1 VADKNIKV
9 GLQLGVLG
17 TGQLKSAFGQT
28 RREVENLKGSTDRLG
43 RANRAAADSTVSFA
57 TRGRLALAKLRG
69 GYDGLTRSLGGLRMA
84 AMAAAAVPVALGVN
98 KALSLQDLSVD
109 LAMTAGLDAAFEKD
123 FVALIQSSARSG
135 NQTQDETGA
144 GAKALVDGGVR
155 DLQSLGEYLPVLTQA
170 TTATRA
176 SMQSLANVA
185 LATRDNLGMSASGFK
200 SSLDMMVFASGKG
213 KMGVQAMANAI
224 PQLSLRMKD
233 LPEGMAMTG
242 EAMMTD
248 LLAGLQVARMGANT
262 DDEAARNLNAFME
275 RIFSPETRG
284 RFESKGVLLENS
296 IKNLT
301 AKGFTPLEA
310 MLDTVTTY
318 VSRKSPEALAA
329 LNSAMN
335 MGEGEERDAAFS
347 ALSSRYD
354 LGDLFVD
361 EGVKNFMIAAMQNRQ
376 MLRDLKQGASEAS
389 GQDLLG
395 ADFIRRMGSAREQMK
410 GLGLALS
417 DVGVTL
423 SGPIVDGLLSAGLA
437 ILPMVQGAAA
447 WVQQN
452 PELVKSV
459 VTVAGALL
467 GARLAI
473 SGVGLMFKAG
483 KWFVGGFTGAAKT
496 AGATLVWL
504 KNGLMATRHVW
515 LGGLRNLTLSTLIW
529 GRSLRVTARTA
540 LGATTGAARTLAHTL
555 GGALMTGWRLTTR
568 AALGWGRALWV
579 NARVALAAT
588 TGAAGSLARLL
599 GGALLT
605 GLRVTGQAM
614 LWVGRALALNPIGLA
629 ITAIAGGA
637 FLLIKY
643 WGPISGF
650 FKGLWDSVTGIFKAA
665 WEGITGFFDGIWQR
679 ITDAFDGGIA
689 GIGKLILDW
698 SPLGLFYK
706 AFAGVLGWFGVELP
720 DDFSEFGSQVI
731 DSFTSGITD
740 VFGSAWQGVT
750 GVFDAAWQGL
760 TSTASGA
767 WDGITNVASSAWQ
780 SATGVF
786 DSTWQSISGL
796 FDGGIEGISKTI
808 VDWSPLNLFQKG
820 LDGVMDWFGV
830 DLPESFTGFGG
841 MLVDGL
847 TGGVTNAFTK
857 AKETITNFG
866 NSIKGW
872 FSSVLDI
879 KSPSRVFM
887 ELGGFVSEGA
897 ALGIRQQ
904 IPLAGRAVAQLSG
917 TIADAGAGLIAPAA
931 ATRVPALNGAAPAST
946 TIQFSPVVHITAA
959 PGASAKE
966 QAGQFVDEARRL
978 FDRWMGER
986 EHRQHRTAMAG
997 AY

>member
-84 AMAAAAVPVALGVN
+84 AMAAAAIPVALGVN

-123 FVALIQSSARSG
+123 FTKLIQSSARSG
-135 NQTQDETGA
+135 NQTHDEA
-144 GAKALVDGGVR
+144 GAAAKLLVDGGVR
-155 DLQSLGEYLPVLTQA
+155 DLQALGEYLPILTKNA
-170 TTATRA
+170 TASRVGMRDLTA
-176 SMQSLANVA
+176 SA
-185 LATRDNLGMSASGFK
+185 LALRDNLELTATGFAR
-200 SSLDMMVFASGKG
+200 SQNMLIFASSQGR
-213 KMGVQAMANAI
+213 MGVEALNQAM
-224 PQLSLRMKD
+224 PGLSLRMKQ
-233 LPEGMAMTG
+233 LGVTG
-242 EAMMTD
+242 EAAVAE
-248 LLAGLQVARMGANT
+248 LASALQIARGAAT
-262 DDEAARNLNAFME
+262 SDAEAQANVDKFLE
-275 RIFSPETRG
+275 RITSDATRK
-284 RFESKGVLLENS
+284 RFESAGISLENS
-296 IKNLT
+296 ISNLT
-301 AKGFTPLEA
+301 AKGMTPLEA
-310 MLDTVTTY
+310 MFETVTHY
-318 VSRKSPEALAA
+318 VGTRGPQALKAFNSALAEED
-329 LNSAMN
+329 SAKR
-335 MGEGEERDAAFS
+335 EAAFA
-347 ALSSRYD
+347 ALSDRYA
-354 LGDLFVD
+354 LGDLFMD
-361 EGVKNFMIAAMQNRQ
+361 SGVQNFASAAMQNRKA
-376 MLRDLKQGASEAS
+376 LADLKQGALAAANE
-389 GQDLLG
+389 DLIG
-395 ADFIRRMGSAREQMK
+395 ADFIRRMGSAKEQMK

-483 KWFVGGFTGAAKT
+483 AWLVGGFTGAAKVLGT
-496 AGATLVWL
+496 TLTVL
-504 KNGLMATRHVW
+504 KSGLMLV
-515 LGGLRNLTLSTLIW
+515 GK
-529 GRSLRVTARTA
+529 
-540 LGATTGAARTLAHTL
+540 
-555 GGALMTGWRLTTR
+555 
-568 AALGWGRALWV
+568 
-579 NARVALAAT
+579 
-588 TGAAGSLARLL
+588 
-599 GGALLT
+599 ALLF
-605 GLRVTGQAM
+605 
-614 LWVGRALALNPIGLA
+614 VGRALLMNPIGLA

-643 WGPISGF
+643 WEPISGF
-650 FKGLWDSVTGIFKAA
+650 FKGLWDKVTGIFKAA
-665 WEGITGFFDGIWQR
+665 WEGITDFFGDIWTR
-679 ITDAFDGGIA
+679 ITAAFDGGLA
-689 GIGKLILDW
+689 GIGKLIVDW

-731 DSFTSGITD
+731 AAFTSGITD
-740 VFGSAWQGVT
+740 VFSSAWQGVT

-760 TSTASGA
+760 TNTASSA
-767 WDGITNVASSAWQ
+767 WDGITNVTSSAWQ
-780 SATGVF
+780 SATGIF

-808 VDWSPLNLFQKG
+808 VDWSPLRLFQQG

-830 DLPESFTGFGG
+830 ELPESFTGFGG

-847 TGGVTNAFTK
+847 TGGVTKAFTK
-857 AKETITNFG
+857 ARETITNFG

-904 IPLAGRAVAQLSG
+904 IPLAGRAVSELSG
-917 TIADAGAGLIAPAA
+917 TIADAGAGLAAPPA
-931 ATRVPALNGAAPAST
+931 ATRAPALAAAGNAPT
-946 TIQFSPVVHITAA
+946 TIHFSPVFNVTAA
-959 PGASAKE
+959 TGEDIKGQVQRVARMSVQE
-966 QAGQFVDEARRL
+966 LRRMIQEVNYQDRRTTFAGVL
-978 FDRWMGER
+978 
-986 EHRQHRTAMAG
+986 
-997 AY
+997 